1 MNLSTDV
8 EPDSLMNELAS
19 PLTSSGIVTELAP
32 ANVFALNPSN
42 PFLFKS
48 SFHSFCETCYDES

>member
-48 SFHSFCETCYDES
+48 SFH